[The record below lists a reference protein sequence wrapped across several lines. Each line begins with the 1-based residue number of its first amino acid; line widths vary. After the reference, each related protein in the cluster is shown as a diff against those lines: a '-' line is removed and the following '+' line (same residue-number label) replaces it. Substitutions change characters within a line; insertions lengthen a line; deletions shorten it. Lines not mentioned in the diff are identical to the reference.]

1 MRGTGAAAPTVPVK
15 LRAVDGFPIVLPRA
29 PADDVGMKIIPTI
42 VLLAA
47 FAGDAA
53 AQSIPPSRAA
63 DAALI
68 KKEIEIICQAFV
80 DKDRKKLEETH
91 GKNWRGFTPWSGHV
105 IRGLE
110 GYMDEATFAPG
121 TPKGQM
127 SK

>member
-1 MRGTGAAAPTVPVK
+1 MRRNLILSVTCLALFLT
-15 LRAVDGFPIVLPRA
+15 FPHLSN
-29 PADDVGMKIIPTI
+29 
-42 VLLAA
+42 
-47 FAGDAA
+47 
-53 AQSIPPSRAA
+53 AQSTPPDRAT
-63 DAALI
+63 DAKAI
-68 KKEIEIICQAFV
+68 RAHIESICQAFV